1 MTEAA
6 LEHFDSLPPVTTTSL
21 HGVWRGSGVPTG
33 HPLDGVLE
41 HLGWYGKKFD
51 DDERVHP
58 LLFRTRRGL
67 TSINPARVPFDVVL
81 GAAPL
86 LHGAPAAGLF
96 ALARPL
102 MSTRRPRARLRDVRY
117 RGVVSAGMV
126 YDDVPVIDA
135 FRSVDDDT
143 VLGAMDARGM
153 PQPYLFQLHRVR
165 IDAARVTRSAA
176 AGCDAYSYLRRRRR
190 AGPAP
195 RGPATCP

>member
-143 VLGAMDARGM
+143 LLGAMDARGNAAS
-153 PQPYLFQLHRVR
+153 PTCSSCTGSERRSPRDSTAHRVR
-165 IDAARVTRSAA
+165 RR
-176 AGCDAYSYLRRRRR
+176 SYLRRRRR